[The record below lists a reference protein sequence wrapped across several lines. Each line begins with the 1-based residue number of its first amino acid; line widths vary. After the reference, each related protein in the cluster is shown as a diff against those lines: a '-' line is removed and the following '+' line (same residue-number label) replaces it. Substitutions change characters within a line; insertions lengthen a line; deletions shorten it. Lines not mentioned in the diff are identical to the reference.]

1 MDLWQD
7 FQSHKLCY
15 QRAMA
20 NSEMVKML
28 MKYVE
33 ANRDA
38 ATQQDNEIKLE
49 IDSLPPNIQYEVKQ
63 FQERTSEGIE
73 EFRKRALF
81 RIQELVQ
88 SFACLECNFFSQVNC
103 MLSYFHYMQD
113 HLSYV

>member
-88 SFACLECNFFSQVNC
+88 SFTCLECNFS
-103 MLSYFHYMQD
+103 HK
-113 HLSYV
+113 